1 MKKLFSLVNI
11 PSSESETA
19 QLVNTFLMSLSKR
32 FQKEST
38 RFLSCT
44 GNLANSCSGASHRK
58 SQHCMHCFWQCTCTA
73 HAVWAYIGIECEE
86 VVIPS
91 YAVVCQFLKLFSRCH
106 DCWHRQM
113 EGCHMTHTHTFSH
126 TATLPALLTST
137 LPKHPSP
144 PLYPS
149 TPQPS
154 LYPSTPQP
162 SLYPSTP
169 QPSLYPSTPQPSL
182 HSTQVPLT
190 LTLPQ
195 HPSTLTLP
203 QHPST
208 LTPLYSSTSHPH
220 STPAPLNPQLSL
232 YPSTPQ
238 PSLYPSTP
246 QPSLYPSTPHPPA
259 PPVAFGTS

>member
-1 MKKLFSLVNI
+1 MVNI

-73 HAVWAYIGIECEE
+73 HAAWAYIGIECEE

-91 YAVVCQFLKLFSRCH
+91 YAVVCQFLKFFSRCH

-113 EGCHMTHTHTFSH
+113 EGCHMTHTHTPSV
-126 TATLPALLTST
+126 TLQHCQHSSLQ
-137 LPKHPSP
+137 
-144 PLYPS
+144 LYPS
-149 TPQPS
+149 TLHPHYTPAP
-154 LYPSTPQP
+154 LNPHSTPAP
-162 SLYPSTP
+162 LNP
-169 QPSLYPSTPQPSL
+169 Q
-182 HSTQVPLT
+182 STQAPF
-190 LTLPQ
+190 
-195 HPSTLTLP
+195 
-203 QHPST
+203 
-208 LTPLYSSTSHPH
+208 TPLYSSTSHPH
-220 STPAPLNPQLSL
+220 STPAPLNPHSTQAPLTPL

-246 QPSLYPSTPHPPA
+246 QPSLYPSTPHPTLPSTPHPLA